1 MPISQG
7 KEHLWPEKVT
17 HVTMRVHT
25 RSTITHTCVG
35 IYIYIYFSLTR
46 AMHGKVLKNTKIFQL
61 RSAQF
66 SEKMNVTINVF
77 GGLREI

>member
-1 MPISQG
+1 MAREGHSRNHESPY
-7 KEHLWPEKVT
+7 KEHDHP
-17 HVTMRVHT
+17 HMCRH
-25 RSTITHTCVG
+25 